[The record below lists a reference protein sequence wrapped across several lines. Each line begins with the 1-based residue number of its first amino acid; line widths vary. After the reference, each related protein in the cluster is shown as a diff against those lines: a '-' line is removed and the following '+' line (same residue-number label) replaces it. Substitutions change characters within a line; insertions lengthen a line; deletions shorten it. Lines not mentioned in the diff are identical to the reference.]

1 MWEMDKNLIAKI
13 KEYFAGQPVVRA
25 WLFGSM
31 SRGSENATSDVDI
44 LVQFDPHAQVG
55 LFEHASM
62 VMDLESILRRAVDLV
77 TDGTLLPWVREQADR
92 DKILIYE
99 RETA

>member
-1 MWEMDKNLIAKI
+1 MDKNLIAKI

-77 TDGTLLPWVREQADR
+77 TDGTLLPWVR
-92 DKILIYE
+92 
-99 RETA
+99 

>member
-1 MWEMDKNLIAKI
+1 MDKNLIAKI
-13 KEYFAGQPVVRA
+13 KDYFAGQPVVRA

-31 SRGSENATSDVDI
+31 SRGSDNANSDVDI
-44 LVQFDPHAQVG
+44 IVQFDPQAQVG

-62 VMDLESILRRAVDLV
+62 VMDLETILRRAVDLV
-77 TDGTLLPWVREQADR
+77 TDGTLLPWVSEQANR

-99 RETA
+99 RDTA

>member
-1 MWEMDKNLIAKI
+1 MDKNLIAKI

-31 SRGSENATSDVDI
+31 SRGSENAASDVDI

>member
-1 MWEMDKNLIAKI
+1 MDRNFIEKI
-13 KEYFAGQPVVRA
+13 RKYFSGQPVVKA

-31 SRGSENATSDVDI
+31 SRGTSDSDSDVDI
-44 LVQFDPHAQVG
+44 LVKFDPKAEVG
-55 LFEHASM
+55 LLEHASM
-62 VMDLESILRRAVDLV
+62 SMDLEDILKRAVDLV
-77 TDGTLLPWVREQADR
+77 TEGTLFPWVKEEVER

>member
-1 MWEMDKNLIAKI
+1 MDKNLIAKI

-31 SRGSENATSDVDI
+31 SRGSENAASDVDI
-44 LVQFDPHAQVG
+44 IVQFDPHAQVG

-77 TDGTLLPWVREQADR
+77 TDGTLPPWVREQADR

>member
-1 MWEMDKNLIAKI
+1 MDKNLIAKI

-62 VMDLESILRRAVDLV
+62 VMDLESILRRTVDLV

>member
-1 MWEMDKNLIAKI
+1 MDKNLIAKI

>member
-1 MWEMDKNLIAKI
+1 MDKNLIAKI

-77 TDGTLLPWVREQADR
+77 TDGTLLQWVREQADR